1 MLDGEPAVAPGF
13 PRPTAQDWLVC
24 RDAQP
29 GSEGA
34 DGAAGAHARPGQRG
48 HSRAEDGY
56 QVCSCS
62 SLAPR
67 PLRASG
73 RLLAAVLLLPPSV
86 LWAVAQAPPL

>member
-24 RDAQP
+24 RDTQP
-29 GSEGA
+29 SSEGT

-67 PLRASG
+67 PLGASG

-86 LWAVAQAPPL
+86 LWTAARAPPL